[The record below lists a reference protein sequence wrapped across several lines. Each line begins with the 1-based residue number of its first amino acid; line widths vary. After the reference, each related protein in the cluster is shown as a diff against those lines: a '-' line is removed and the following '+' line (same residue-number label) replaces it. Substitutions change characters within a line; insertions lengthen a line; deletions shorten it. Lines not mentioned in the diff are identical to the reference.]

1 MNVNTKTKVLPGW
14 RIQDMDAAVTI
25 CVTDK
30 GMAEMA
36 AWLTVARHSWTG
48 FVG

>member
-1 MNVNTKTKVLPGW
+1 MNTKSKVLPGW
-14 RIQDMDAAVTI
+14 RIQDMDAAVRS
-25 CVTDK
+25 DK

-36 AWLTVARHSWTG
+36 AWLAVARHSWTE